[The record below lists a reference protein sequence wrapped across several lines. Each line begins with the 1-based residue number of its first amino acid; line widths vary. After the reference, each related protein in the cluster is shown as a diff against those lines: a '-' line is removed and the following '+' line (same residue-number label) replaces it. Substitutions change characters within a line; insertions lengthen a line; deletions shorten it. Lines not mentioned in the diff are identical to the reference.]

1 MQVGADVLA
10 TNVVPMVVRAFED
23 PDARMQE
30 EVLKRTLTLTK
41 QLDFTVSP
49 LNLCQV
55 FQILELYIGYGPKH
69 SYPGEEEKLSITLF
83 FLPLFF
89 MSRVSAISEI
99 FELKGCLSSLSS
111 SGTEGIYSATCS
123 WVGSQDHNGCSAFL
137 SLSSFIVFQVFDLI
151 GVLTFQIPSIGECSA
166 CDCGCVGIMLS

>member
-55 FQILELYIGYGPKH
+55 FSSTFVTAQNIHTQERKRSSQSPSSFFH
-69 SYPGEEEKLSITLF
+69 SFSCPECLQSVRSFNWKGV
-83 FLPLFF
+83 FLPCLLQVLKE
-89 MSRVSAISEI
+89 SILPRVHGLA
-99 FELKGCLSSLSS
+99 LKTTMAAVRSCHSLPSS
-111 SGTEGIYSATCS
+111 SSR
-123 WVGSQDHNGCSAFL
+123 FL
-137 SLSSFIVFQVFDLI
+137 TWYKEYWPFRFL
-151 GVLTFQIPSIGECSA
+151 SIGECSV
-166 CDCGCVGIMLS
+166 CDCGCVGIVLS

>member
-1 MQVGADVLA
+1 MQVGADILA

-55 FQILELYIGYGPKH
+55 FQILEL
-69 SYPGEEEKLSITLF
+69 
-83 FLPLFF
+83 
-89 MSRVSAISEI
+89 
-99 FELKGCLSSLSS
+99 
-111 SGTEGIYSATCS
+111 
-123 WVGSQDHNGCSAFL
+123 
-137 SLSSFIVFQVFDLI
+137 
-151 GVLTFQIPSIGECSA
+151 
-166 CDCGCVGIMLS
+166 

>member
-49 LNLCQV
+49 LNFCQV
-55 FQILELYIGYGPKH
+55 FQILELIGYGPKH
-69 SYPGEEEKLSITLF
+69 LYPGEEEKLSVTLF
-83 FLPLFF
+83 FLPFFF

-99 FELKGCLSSLSS
+99 FQLKGCLSSLSS
-111 SGTEGIYSATCS
+111 SGTEGIYSASCS
-123 WVGSQDHNGCSAFL
+123 RVGSKDHNGCSAFL
-137 SLSSFIVFQVFDLI
+137 SLSSFILFQVFDLI
-151 GVLTFQIPSIGECSA
+151 QGVLAFQIPKHWG
-166 CDCGCVGIMLS
+166 M